1 MKTIQIVSGISMI
14 YFLINCL
21 TDTAEEARVEA
32 LMGIITM
39 FLVFLIA
46 SHLYGIQK
54 NDIADEIRENHKR
67 NTNSSVPS
75 NSITHKT
82 NVPSTPTK

>member
-1 MKTIQIVSGISMI
+1 MRAIQIVSGLSIL
-14 YFLINCL
+14 YFIAQCFFV
-21 TDTAEEARVEA
+21 TAEQARMEA
-32 LMGIITM
+32 LMGILTM
-39 FLVFLIA
+39 SLVFIIA
-46 SHLYGIQK
+46 SHLYGVQK